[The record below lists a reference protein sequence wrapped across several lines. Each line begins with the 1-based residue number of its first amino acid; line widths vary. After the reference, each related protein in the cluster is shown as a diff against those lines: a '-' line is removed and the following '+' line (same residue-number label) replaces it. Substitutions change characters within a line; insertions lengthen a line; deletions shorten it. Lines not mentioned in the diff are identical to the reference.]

1 MSSIHCRIQ
10 NLSFGKLLP
19 KEKEERK
26 EGPLI
31 VKRRGANVVKKGMV
45 VVKKGVNVVKKG
57 VNVVKKGERAMT
69 KKNSNQLSQDS
80 KMAHESTATMQ
91 EDNPP
96 MQKNEKRDHP
106 DPSSSSGKRNDTHA
120 AKGLQL
126 FSYADSEYCVYC
138 EMMMGNCIAEV
149 VLLHPPLPKPFP
161 MMTPLRSPFNH
172 TMNYHRPTNSIIL
185 YPTHTQF
192 PYFVPFPVG
201 VVSLICNRNM

>member
-31 VKRRGANVVKKGMV
+31 VKRKGANVVKKGMV

-57 VNVVKKGERAMT
+57 MVVVKKGERAMT

-138 EMMMGNCIAEV
+138 EMMMDNCIAKV
-149 VLLHPPLPKPFP
+149 VLLHPPFP

-201 VVSLICNRNM
+201 VVSFICNRNL

>member
-31 VKRRGANVVKKGMV
+31 VKRKGANVVKKGMV

-57 VNVVKKGERAMT
+57 VNAVKKGEKAMT

-80 KMAHESTATMQ
+80 TMAHESTATMQ

-106 DPSSSSGKRNDTHA
+106 DPSSSSGKRNDTRS
-120 AKGLQL
+120 KGP
-126 FSYADSEYCVYC
+126 SV
-138 EMMMGNCIAEV
+138 I
-149 VLLHPPLPKPFP
+149 
-161 MMTPLRSPFNH
+161 
-172 TMNYHRPTNSIIL
+172 
-185 YPTHTQF
+185 
-192 PYFVPFPVG
+192 
-201 VVSLICNRNM
+201 